1 MAIVLQRASLRIHVR
16 RLEGFL
22 APLVVM
28 KRSATTSTAT
38 NSTGR
43 AKKSRVEVPEYHL
56 AKSVKTE
63 SGEVVWPAPQDK
75 IDAARS
81 FILEW

>member
-1 MAIVLQRASLRIHVR
+1 MAIVLRRASLRIN
-16 RLEGFL
+16 LSPLGGFL
-22 APLVVM
+22 APLLVM
-28 KRSATTSTAT
+28 KRSATLSTAT
-38 NSTGR
+38 NSNRR
-43 AKKSRVEVPEYHL
+43 AKKARIEVPEYHL
-56 AKSVKTE
+56 AKSVQTE